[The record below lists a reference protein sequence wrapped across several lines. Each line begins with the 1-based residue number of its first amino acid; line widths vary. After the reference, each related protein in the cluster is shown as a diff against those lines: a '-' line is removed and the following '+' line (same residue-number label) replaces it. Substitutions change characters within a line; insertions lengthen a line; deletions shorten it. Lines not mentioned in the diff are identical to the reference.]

1 MITFAAV
8 NRSDYILSSVAAVMV
23 MLCFVSCKETLESQ
37 EAQAHAMLM
46 QARMLMETKEF
57 TAARDTIISMR
68 ERHPRALE
76 TRRAAIVTLDSIELM
91 ATRDSLQLFERQL
104 EAARLGFQTLKPRV
118 NGQTNQLYYDQQ
130 RKVWDMEQHY
140 DELCAKVKFYL
151 RKIDIDVLER

>member
-1 MITFAAV
+1 MF
-8 NRSDYILSSVAAVMV
+8 RSNLIFFVLTLTAGTL
-23 MLCFVSCKETLESQ
+23 LCSSCKETLESQ

-46 QARMLMETKEF
+46 QARMLMESKEF
-57 TAARDTIISMR
+57 SAARDTIFQLR

-91 ATRDSLQLFERQL
+91 ATRDSLIQFERQL
-104 EAARLGFQTLKPRV
+104 EAARQGFKSMQPRV

>member
-1 MITFAAV
+1 MI
-8 NRSDYILSSVAAVMV
+8 RSNLT
-23 MLCFVSCKETLESQ
+23 LFVLTLTASTLLFSSCKETLESQ

-46 QARMLMETKEF
+46 QARMLMASKEF
-57 TAARDTIISMR
+57 SAARDTIFQLR

-91 ATRDSLQLFERQL
+91 ATRDSLAQFEQQL
-104 EAARLGFQTLKPRV
+104 EAARQGFKTMKPRV

>member
-1 MITFAAV
+1 
-8 NRSDYILSSVAAVMV
+8 
-23 MLCFVSCKETLESQ
+23 
-37 EAQAHAMLM
+37 MLM
-46 QARMLMETKEF
+46 QARMLMASKDF
-57 TAARDTIISMR
+57 AAARDTIYRLR

-91 ATRDSLQLFERQL
+91 ATRDSLVLFEQQL
-104 EAARLGFQTLKPRV
+104 ESVRQVFKDLKPRV
-118 NGQTNQLYYDQQ
+118 NGQTNQLYYDHQ

>member
-1 MITFAAV
+1 
-8 NRSDYILSSVAAVMV
+8 
-23 MLCFVSCKETLESQ
+23 
-37 EAQAHAMLM
+37 MLM
-46 QARMLMETKEF
+46 QARMLMESKEF
-57 TAARDTIISMR
+57 SAARDTIFQLR

-91 ATRDSLQLFERQL
+91 ATRDSLIQFERQL
-104 EAARLGFQTLKPRV
+104 EAARQGFKSMQPRV